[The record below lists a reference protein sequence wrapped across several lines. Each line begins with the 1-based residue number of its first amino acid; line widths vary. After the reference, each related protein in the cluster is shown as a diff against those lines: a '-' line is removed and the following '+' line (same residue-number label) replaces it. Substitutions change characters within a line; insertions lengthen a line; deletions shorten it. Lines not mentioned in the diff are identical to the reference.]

1 MISPRKVRE
10 LYCVPTSRLAIVYT
24 FADISLSHFLF
35 VDNSIIAFWSDILKS
50 KFGHLRHLECEVG
63 HTVLLVIQLFI

>member
-35 VDNSIIAFWSDILKS
+35 LYITILAFPTDKFKS
-50 KFGHLRHLECEVG
+50 KFGHLVHFECEVG
-63 HTVLLVIQLFI
+63 HTVFATYLIV